1 MSNNLDMVNVSKI
14 SVDVDNPNF
23 IQDEES
29 IDIYESI
36 INQTNKSGKKEKI
49 ITKKK
54 NQILKKSNSKSII
67 SKKLTN
73 LINRKNE
80 KSNHKE
86 DKSPK
91 LNRKSSNVENEYYKK
106 ITFTPIKDFLSNEN
120 VYEISNAQTD
130 YISALDEIYSEKI
143 RKINDINKKY
153 DNELFKLKGYVDE
166 SNKENINN
174 IIYNSVLK
182 DKNEELNKIEK
193 EFYYK
198 KDYALSAYKEGGEN
212 LKDIF
217 KNEISKCL
225 TNIKKEIS
233 SQLKQTKK

>member
-29 IDIYESI
+29 IVIYESI
-36 INQTNKSGKKEKI
+36 INQTNKSGKKKKI
-49 ITKKK
+49 ISK
-54 NQILKKSNSKSII
+54 NTNKILKNSNSKPII
-67 SKKLTN
+67 SKKFTN
-73 LINRKNE
+73 LLNKDDKSKQKENKSPKSNRKN
-80 KSNHKE
+80 SNAG
-86 DKSPK
+86 
-91 LNRKSSNVENEYYKK
+91 NEYYKN
-106 ITFTPIKDFLSNEN
+106 ITFTPIKDFLSSEN

-130 YISALDEIYSEKI
+130 YISALDEIYSQKI

-153 DNELFKLKGYVDE
+153 DNELFKLKGYVDG

-198 KDYALSAYKEGGEN
+198 KDYALSTYKERGEN

-233 SQLKQTKK
+233 SQLKQTQK